1 MNTNKRTAAA
11 ALTLPLAAQYVA
23 LASPSSDSA
32 ATVEQVEETVYTE
45 INPDATPREE
55 PDNTPH
61 NGLIAD
67 LAWILLLGAIVTLL
81 FKKMKQPVVLGY
93 IIAGFLASPRF
104 EYLPSISNLD
114 NIELSVS

>member
-55 PDNTPH
+55 PDNTS
-61 NGLIAD
+61 
-67 LAWILLLGAIVTLL
+67 V
-81 FKKMKQPVVLGY
+81 
-93 IIAGFLASPRF
+93 RF
-104 EYLPSISNLD
+104 
-114 NIELSVS
+114 